1 MTHFF
6 TRLHICIIVLLSV
19 LTFTAHN
26 SQAQEAAVTLTD
38 ELIQQLKQQIKV
50 EILAELQ
57 KSNLTAQQ
65 QEPADM
71 EQLKQQIKADILAEL
86 QQSNALSPLIEA
98 GIQQYVKNQQAAQ
111 RKAREEQLRLAK
123 EKAKNVRRVSAEQ
136 DHIYGN
142 PDATISLIEYS
153 DYECPFCKRFHP
165 TAKQVVETYKGQV
178 NWVYRHF
185 PLAIH
190 KPLAQKEAEASECA
204 NELGGN
210 DAFWR
215 YSDLL
220 YERTTSNGK
229 GLPIEFLVPMAE
241 ELGLDKGKF
250 QECLDSG
257 RYTETVQE
265 YFREGTKSGVT
276 GTPGNIL
283 LNNQTGAVELIS
295 GAVPFDA
302 LKMAIDQLLKQ

>member
-19 LTFTAHN
+19 LTLTAHN

-38 ELIQQLKQQIKV
+38 ELIQQLKQQIKE

-57 KSNLTAQQ
+57 KSNLAAQQ
-65 QEPADM
+65 QELADM
-71 EQLKQQIKADILAEL
+71 QQFKEQIKADILAEL
-86 QQSNALSPLIEA
+86 QRSNALSPLIEA
-98 GIQQYVKNQQAAQ
+98 GIQQYVKNQQEAQ
-111 RKAREEQLRLAK
+111 RKSQREQLRLAK

-153 DYECPFCKRFHP
+153 DFECPFCKRFHP
-165 TAKQVVETYKGQV
+165 TAKQVVEAYKGQV

-185 PLAIH
+185 PLAFH
-190 KPLAQKEAEASECA
+190 KPLAQKEAEAAECA

-210 DAFWR
+210 DAFWT

-229 GLPIEFLVPMAE
+229 GLPIESLVPMAE

-257 RYTETVQE
+257 RYTEPVQE
-265 YFREGTKSGVT
+265 HFREGTESGVT

-295 GAVPFDA
+295 GAVPFDT
-302 LKMAIDQLLKQ
+302 LKKAIDQLLKQ

>member
-1 MTHFF
+1 MTLFF
-6 TRLHICIIVLLSV
+6 TRLYICIIVILSV
-19 LTFTAHN
+19 LTFSAHN
-26 SQAQEAAVTLTD
+26 SQAQETAVTLTD
-38 ELIQQLKQQIKV
+38 ELIQQLKQQIKE

-65 QEPADM
+65 RQPADM

-86 QQSNALSPLIEA
+86 QRSNALSPLIEA
-98 GIQQYVKNQQAAQ
+98 GIQQYVRNQQAAQ

-153 DYECPFCKRFHP
+153 DFECPFCKRFHP
-165 TAKQVVETYKGQV
+165 TPKQVVEAYKGQV

-185 PLAIH
+185 PLDIH

-229 GLPIEFLVPMAE
+229 GLPMESLVPMAE

-283 LNNQTGAVELIS
+283 LNNQTGAIELIS

-302 LKMAIDQLLKQ
+302 LKKAIDQLLKQ